1 MMFDRKI
8 NLVVGLTTFDTQWL
22 RVSVPAL
29 SKLRQKIMLI
39 IYNDNPCV
47 RIARRQIR
55 RMGYRGALRVING
68 DKNLGT
74 MRARCRIADA
84 VRGMRRRPEWITFV
98 DDDDILTNAVVPN
111 VSDDVFAVIQDSVE
125 FHGRVADLLRISECP
140 ESIACMDEN
149 IVRTR
154 PNVGFA
160 GMIVRTSAMI
170 YFADIMQGA
179 WDAVAQIDAEFDF
192 RPPADIAMWTLV
204 QRAARRANPNAT
216 PIYMD
221 GVNYVKNNLDAAAV
235 KYGMAPNVGRGAD
248 TRAARIIAR
257 YAELFD
263 AAAAK

>member
-1 MMFDRKI
+1 MFDRKI

-29 SKLRQKIMLI
+29 AKLRQKIMLI

-47 RIARRQIR
+47 RVTRRQIR
-55 RMGYRGALRVING
+55 RLGYRGALRVING

-74 MRARCRIADA
+74 MWARCRIADA
-84 VRGMRRRPEWITFV
+84 VREMRRRPEWITFV

-111 VSDDVFAVIQDSVE
+111 VADNVFAVIQDSVE
-125 FHGRVADLLRISECP
+125 FHGRVADLLRISQCP
-140 ESIACMDEN
+140 GTINCMDEN

-170 YFADIMQGA
+170 YFADKMRDAWGA
-179 WDAVAQIDAEFDF
+179 IAKIDAEYDF
-192 RPPADIAMWTLV
+192 RPPTDITMWTLV
-204 QRAARRANPNAT
+204 QRAARQINPNAT

-221 GVNYVKNNLDAAAV
+221 GVNYVKNNLDAGAV
-235 KYGMAPNVGRGAD
+235 KYGLAPNTGRGAD

-263 AAAAK
+263 AASAA